1 MSKRTSSCQFKM
13 SVDQDGRILG
23 GRKNGTYRP
32 TCDSGNTRARDVAE
46 SLADACNPS
55 RLKASNGK
63 ARQRHQHAFCV
74 IRSGWIVGL
83 CKTPRPN
90 SAACLHATALSIKD
104 SSDWA

>member
-1 MSKRTSSCQFKM
+1 MVTAQTE
-13 SVDQDGRILG
+13 Q
-23 GRKNGTYRP
+23 T
-32 TCDSGNTRARDVAE
+32 RDVAE

-63 ARQRHQHAFCV
+63 AKAKAATCICV

-90 SAACLHATALSIKD
+90 SAATIQYC
-104 SSDWA
+104 